1 MRVRRRHGIIRT
13 NTIDRARYSPDSDG
27 PGDQPIGQ
35 QACSASLS
43 SSQRRATIGS
53 LRDLV

>member
-13 NTIDRARYSPDSDG
+13 NTIDRAWYSPDTDK

-35 QACSASLS
+35 QACLAVFITTKGDNRKSA
-43 SSQRRATIGS
+43 
-53 LRDLV
+53 